1 MIAMAETKG
10 EIADGPGLE
19 TGGTAN
25 LTTTARRFPPL
36 ARALDHHL

>member
-1 MIAMAETKG
+1 MMAIAEGKE

-25 LTTTARRFPPL
+25 LTTTARRFP
-36 ARALDHHL
+36 